1 LSLKKQTFS
10 AVRWTSL
17 AMIGKAALGFLQLA
31 ILARV
36 LAPADFGLM
45 ALVVAV
51 VGFSQIFTDMGVSNA
66 IIHHQE
72 ISQEE
77 LSSLYWLNVS
87 AGGILMLLLMAVS
100 SPIASFFQ
108 EPLLQPLLV
117 VVSVT
122 FLISALGQQLIVI
135 AEKNLQFTLLT
146 KIELASSIAGFVT
159 AVTWICFS
167 PAVIAIVAGLIASS
181 LTMTMLSWLFLAKG
195 WAPQLRL
202 KVIEIRHF
210 LSFGGFTMADNF
222 VNTFNRQADVFIGG
236 RMLPIDALGFYSLPR
251 NLSIKL
257 AGVINPIVT
266 RVGLPV
272 MAKVQHDALFL
283 KNVYLKTLRM
293 TASVNFPLYLAVATF
308 APEII
313 TLLFGDQWQESIPL
327 LRIFALWGLLRSK
340 GNPIGSLLYATGR
353 ADFSFKWNMTLFF
366 ITPPTIWFASQ
377 WGSMGVALAL
387 LGVQVILYIPGWF
400 FLVRPLCGATLW
412 EYTLNLIIPLAAS
425 IIASVVAYL
434 SVSLISDAVIR
445 LMIGGV
451 TGGIGYIFISMWINK
466 EWAKSMKELVL
477 NRWC

>member
-1 LSLKKQTFS
+1 MSLKKQTFS

-51 VGFSQIFTDMGVSNA
+51 IGFAQIFADMGVSNA

-77 LSSLYWLNVS
+77 FSSLYWLNVT

-100 SPIASFFQ
+100 SPIANFYQ
-108 EPLLQPLLV
+108 EPLLQSLLV

-135 AEKNLQFTLLT
+135 AEKNLQFSLLT

-167 PAVIAIVAGLIASS
+167 PTVTAIVAGLIAST
-181 LTMTMLSWLFLAKG
+181 LTITMLSWLFLAKG
-195 WAPQLRL
+195 WTPKLRL
-202 KVIEIRHF
+202 KVIEIRRF

-236 RMLPIDALGFYSLPR
+236 RMLSIDALGVYSLPR
-251 NLSIKL
+251 NLSFKL

-272 MAKVQHDALFL
+272 MAKAQHDALFL
-283 KNVYLKTLRM
+283 KNIYLKTLRM
-293 TASVNFPLYLAVATF
+293 TASVNFPLYLAVAVF

-313 TLLFGDQWQESIPL
+313 TLLFGGQWLESIPL
-327 LRIFALWGLLRSK
+327 LRVFALWGLLRSK

-353 ADFSFKWNMTLFF
+353 ADLSFKWNVILLF
-366 ITPPTIWFASQ
+366 ITLPVMWFASQ
-377 WGSMGVALAL
+377 WGGMGIALTL
-387 LGVQVILYIPGWF
+387 LGMQVVLYIPGWF
-400 FLVRPLCGATLW
+400 FLVRPLCGAKLW
-412 EYTLNLIIPLAAS
+412 EYTLNLIIPLVAS
-425 IIASVVAYL
+425 IIASAVAYL
-434 SVSLISDAVIR
+434 SVYLISDAVIR
-445 LMIGGV
+445 LIIGGA
-451 TGGIGYIFISMWINK
+451 TGGIGYILISMLINK
-466 EWAKSMKELVL
+466 EWVNSMRELVL
-477 NRWC
+477 NRE